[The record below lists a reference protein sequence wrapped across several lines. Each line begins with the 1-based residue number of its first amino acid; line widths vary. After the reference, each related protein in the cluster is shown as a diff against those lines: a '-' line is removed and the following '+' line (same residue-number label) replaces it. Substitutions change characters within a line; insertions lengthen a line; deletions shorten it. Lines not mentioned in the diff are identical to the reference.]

1 MKLALVRAR
10 YTAFGGAERF
20 VEGALRALA
29 DEGVTLTVIARQWS
43 GDKQRT
49 GLWER
54 ACPRCRRLQSRP
66 SPLPHPSDHGSSPQD
81 RISSPPVSLLRCD
94 PFYLG
99 RLWRDWSFARCV
111 QRATAGGD
119 FDLVQS
125 HERIPG
131 CDIFRAGDGAHAAW
145 LEARARVLPGWRRL
159 AQRLSPWHRY
169 VLAQEARML
178 RHPRLKAVICNS
190 AMVRDDMRRFHGLP
204 EARLHVVH
212 NGVDGERFS
221 PALKAHR
228 AEVRA
233 GLAIAPEAPLFLLVG
248 SGFERKGVGP
258 ALEALAAMTN
268 RGAHLVV
275 VGRDRHE
282 ARYRRL
288 AARLGVAG
296 RAHFAGPQP
305 DPRPYYGAADA
316 FILPTLYEPFSN
328 AVLEALASGLP
339 VITSARSGAAELITP
354 GRNGFVCDALDVSAL
369 ARHVDALSAP
379 GAAAA
384 MTEAAVAAVAGLT
397 PAAMAQRLV
406 GLYRGLTGWD
416 RGG

>member
-20 VEGALRALA
+20 VQGALRALA
-29 DEGVTLTVIARQWS
+29 DEGVALTVIAREWA
-43 GDKQRT
+43 GEKQGT
-49 GLWER
+49 TLWER
-54 ACPRCRRLQSRP
+54 ACPRCRRPQSRA
-66 SPLPHPSDHGSSPQD
+66 SPFPHPSDHRSSQEN
-81 RISSPPVSLLRCD
+81 RVSSPPVSLLRCD

-99 RLWRDWSFARCV
+99 RLWRDWSFSRCV
-111 QRATAGGD
+111 QRATAGGA

-145 LEARARVLPGWRRL
+145 LEARARVLPGWRRV

-169 VLAQEARML
+169 ILAQEARML

-190 AMVRDDMRRFHGLP
+190 AMVREDMRRFHGLP
-204 EARLHVVH
+204 EARLHVIH
-212 NGVDGERFS
+212 NGVDGERYS
-221 PALKAHR
+221 PALKEHR
-228 AEVRA
+228 AAVRA
-233 GLAIAPEAPLFLLVG
+233 GLGIDPDAPVFLLVG

-258 ALEALAAMTN
+258 ALGALAAMAS

-282 ARYRRL
+282 ARYRRQ
-288 AARLGVAG
+288 AARLGVAD

-305 DPRPYYGAADA
+305 DPRPFYGAADA
-316 FILPTLYEPFSN
+316 FVLPTLYEPFSN

-339 VITSARSGAAELITP
+339 VITSTRSGAAELIAS
-354 GRNGFVCDALDVSAL
+354 GRNGFVCDALDVATLAGHMDAL
-369 ARHVDALSAP
+369 AAP

-384 MTEAAVAAVAGLT
+384 MTQPARASVADLT

-406 GLYRGLTGWD
+406 ALYHGLLT
-416 RGG
+416 RNKIS